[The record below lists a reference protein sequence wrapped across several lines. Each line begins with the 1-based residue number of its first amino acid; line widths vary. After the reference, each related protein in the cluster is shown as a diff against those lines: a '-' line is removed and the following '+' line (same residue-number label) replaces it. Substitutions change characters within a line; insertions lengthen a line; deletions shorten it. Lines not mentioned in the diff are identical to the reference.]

1 MSKLRKKL
9 APMEEQEALTRWAE
23 NKPVRLAGFA
33 AAIGLSYDAARKITL
48 EPGFP
53 KVGQW
58 IFRED
63 FEAWRREQVKAAARA
78 AAQESMTKMPD
89 QSAPSKRAGR
99 PSSRAGKSGGS
110 SARHDSPSAWPPRA
124 ARLLERAG

>member
-9 APMEEQEALTRWAE
+9 PAHEEQDAIARWAE

-33 AAIGLSYDAARKITL
+33 ASIGLSYDAARKITL

-63 FEAWRREQVKAAARA
+63 FEAWRRAQVKAGARA
-78 AAQESMTKMPD
+78 AAETMTKVPVPA
-89 QSAPSKRAGR
+89 SPSKRAGR
-99 PSSRAGKSGGS
+99 PSSRAGKSGES
-110 SARHDSPSAWPPRA
+110 SSTHDSPSAWPPRA
-124 ARLLERAG
+124 ARLLARVS